1 MVDLCIYNISNL
13 YTMNPMFSSAE
24 NPLGK
29 IENAAIA
36 FQNHKIVFVGSTK
49 DAPSADSTLD
59 ADQCIMMPGLVDC
72 HTHAFYGG
80 SRSTEFAARL
90 AGASYAEILEA
101 GGGIHSTVR
110 ATRNGSEAAL
120 LHAYKERLT
129 QMIHKGVTTVE
140 VKGGYGLSTES
151 ELRAHRLIKT
161 HGLPIST
168 VGTFLAHT
176 IPVEWQNRRAAF
188 VDNIINE
195 QLPACREWIVAA
207 DVYCDRGAFTLDESI
222 EILGAAQA
230 MGLKIRAHA
239 EQVTH
244 TGIGAAASKM
254 GATTVDHLER
264 CTEEDVAIFAENGTV
279 ATLLPGAQLFL
290 KDAPPP
296 TALLREAGIPM
307 AVATDLN
314 PGSSPIHDLWTC
326 ATLSCLLQGLT
337 IPEAILGITRHAG
350 QALGYDNL
358 GWLGDGSASDCILLR
373 PPPGEPPIIE
383 SVIQHIGAKKIAM
396 VAKNARIMSINTQLQ
411 KGWSDQSKPR

>member
-1 MVDLCIYNISNL
+1 MVDLCIHNIATL
-13 YTMNPMFSSAE
+13 YTMGADSTPD

-29 IENAAIA
+29 FENAAIA
-36 FQNHKIVFVGSTK
+36 FQNHKVVYIGPSA
-49 DAPSADSTLD
+49 DAPSAKTMLD
-59 ADQCIMMPGLVDC
+59 ADGCILMPGLVDC

-90 AGASYAEILEA
+90 AGASYAEILES

-110 ATRNGSEAAL
+110 ATRDGDEASLSASFK
-120 LHAYKERLT
+120 ARLT

-151 ELRAHRLIKT
+151 EARAHRLIKT

-176 IPVEWQNRRAAF
+176 IPVEWQHRRDAF
-188 VDNIINE
+188 VRNIIEE

-207 DVYCDRGAFTLDESI
+207 DVYCDRGAFTLEESV
-222 EILGAAQA
+222 EILQAAKD
-230 MGLKIRAHA
+230 MGLSIRAHA

-244 TGIGAAASKM
+244 TGIAATAARM
-254 GATTVDHLER
+254 GATCVDHLER
-264 CTEEDVAIFAENGTV
+264 CTPEDVEVLAKHGTV
-279 ATLLPGAQLFL
+279 ATLLPGAQLYL
-290 KDAPPP
+290 KDSPPP
-296 TALLREAGIPM
+296 TTLLREAGVPM

-350 QALGYDNL
+350 QALGYNHL
-358 GWLGDGSASDCILLR
+358 GWLGHGSASDCILLR
-373 PPPGEPPIIE
+373 PPPGEPPILE
-383 SVIQHIGAKKIAM
+383 SVIQHMGSKKVTM
-396 VAKNARIMSINTQLQ
+396 VAKNARIMSLSAHLRGGLVEQ
-411 KGWSDQSKPR
+411 

>member
-1 MVDLCIYNISNL
+1 MVDLCIHNISTL
-13 YTMNPMFSSAE
+13 YTMSATDSTSD
-24 NPLGK
+24 NPLGRL
-29 IENAAIA
+29 EQAAIA
-36 FQNHKIVFVGSTK
+36 FKNHKVVYIGPSK
-49 DAPSADSTLD
+49 DAPSAKTMLD
-59 ADQCIMMPGLVDC
+59 ADGCILMPGLVDC

-90 AGASYAEILEA
+90 AGASYADILES

-110 ATRNGSEAAL
+110 ATRDGDKSSLSTAF
-120 LHAYKERLT
+120 KERLT

-151 ELRAHRLIKT
+151 EARAHRLIKT

-176 IPVEWQNRRAAF
+176 IPVEWQDRRGEF
-188 VDNIINE
+188 VRNIIEE

-222 EILGAAQA
+222 DILQAAKE
-230 MGLKIRAHA
+230 MGLSIRAHA

-244 TGIGAAASKM
+244 TGIAATAAKM
-254 GATTVDHLER
+254 GATCVDHLER
-264 CTEEDVAIFAENGTV
+264 CTLEDVEALAKHGTV
-279 ATLLPGAQLFL
+279 ATLLPGAQLYL
-290 KDAPPP
+290 KDSPPP
-296 TALLREAGIPM
+296 TSLLREAGVPM

-350 QALGYDNL
+350 QALGYSHL
-358 GWLGDGSASDCILLR
+358 GWLGNGSASDCILLR
-373 PPPGEPPIIE
+373 PPPGEPPILE
-383 SVIQHIGAKKIAM
+383 SVIQHMGSKKVTM
-396 VAKNARIMSINTQLQ
+396 VAKNARIMSLSAHLRRGLVEQ
-411 KGWSDQSKPR
+411 

>member
-1 MVDLCIYNISNL
+1 MIDFCIHNIANL
-13 YTMNPMFSSAE
+13 YTMDPSLSNTD
-24 NPLGK
+24 NPLGC
-29 IENAAIA
+29 ISNGAIG
-36 FQNHKIVFVGSTK
+36 FSNRKVSFIGSTN
-49 DAPSADSTLD
+49 DSPSAKVTLD
-59 ADQCIMMPGLVDC
+59 AQGCILMPGLVDC
-72 HTHAFYGG
+72 HTHALYGG

-90 AGASYAEILEA
+90 AGASYADILEA

-110 ATRNGSEAAL
+110 STRSASEDELTSAF
-120 LHAYKERLT
+120 KERLT

-151 ELRAHRLIKT
+151 ERRVHRLIKT

-176 IPVEWQNRRAAF
+176 IPVEWKDRRSDF
-188 VDNIINE
+188 VDNIIHK

-222 EILGAAQA
+222 AILSAAKD

-244 TGIGAAASKM
+244 TGIAAAASRL

-264 CTEEDVAIFAENGTV
+264 CTGEDIATLAEFGTV
-279 ATLLPGAQLFL
+279 ATLLPGAQLYL
-290 KDAPPP
+290 KDSSPPVD
-296 TALLREAGIPM
+296 ALREAGVPM

-326 ATLSCLLQGLT
+326 ATLSCLTQGLT

-350 QALGYDNL
+350 QALGFGHL
-358 GWLGDGSASDCILLR
+358 GWLGESSSSDCILLT
-373 PPPGEPPIIE
+373 PPPGEPPILE
-383 SVIQHIGAKKIAM
+383 SIIQHIGAKKITM
-396 VAKNARIMSINTQLQ
+396 TAKNGCITSLSGDLRHGLIET
-411 KGWSDQSKPR
+411 PT